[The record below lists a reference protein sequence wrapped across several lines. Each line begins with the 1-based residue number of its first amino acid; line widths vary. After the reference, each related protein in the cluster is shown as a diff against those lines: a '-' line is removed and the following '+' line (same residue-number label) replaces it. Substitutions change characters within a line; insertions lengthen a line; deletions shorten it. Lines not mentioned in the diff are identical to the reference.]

1 MNRIAILGCVV
12 SFLFLQICC
21 DAEVNPNINSVSEK
35 SENNILIASF
45 DTIWQTVNE
54 NHYDPTFGGVDWNEI
69 YKRYQKHVADL
80 DDNDQF
86 IELANKMLKELKLSH
101 YVVFD
106 VKKSSDSGSPLIS
119 QGTIGLETRIID
131 SKAIAKSVKQGS
143 PAFAA
148 GLRQG
153 YEITMIDSVPVAQM
167 IKDAEESHISHF
179 NNRVLVSSMND
190 AILNRFFGEADSS
203 VVVTYI
209 DAKGI
214 EQESEIIR
222 QERPLK
228 TIIDENFPAI
238 YVDFESKVIESDIG
252 YVYFD
257 AFSPPVDTMFAK
269 AIDSMKNIKGLII
282 DIRGNPGGMHEVGE
296 AIASKLVNE
305 KTLFSLFRTRDGVE
319 EVYVNPDEKIFTGPV
334 TVLIDVMNG
343 SASERFSACIQSI
356 GRAVIIGE
364 WSPGSVGPSDIK
376 ELPNGAS
383 FMYLIAQSLTPD
395 GTVLE
400 GYGVKPDIAVN
411 LDRDELLNGID
422 TQVER
427 AVQYIRDNNK

>member
-101 YVVFD
+101 YAVFD

-269 AIDSMKNIKGLII
+269 G
-282 DIRGNPGGMHEVGE
+282 
-296 AIASKLVNE
+296 
-305 KTLFSLFRTRDGVE
+305 
-319 EVYVNPDEKIFTGPV
+319 
-334 TVLIDVMNG
+334 
-343 SASERFSACIQSI
+343 
-356 GRAVIIGE
+356 
-364 WSPGSVGPSDIK
+364 
-376 ELPNGAS
+376 
-383 FMYLIAQSLTPD
+383 
-395 GTVLE
+395 
-400 GYGVKPDIAVN
+400 
-411 LDRDELLNGID
+411 
-422 TQVER
+422 
-427 AVQYIRDNNK
+427 